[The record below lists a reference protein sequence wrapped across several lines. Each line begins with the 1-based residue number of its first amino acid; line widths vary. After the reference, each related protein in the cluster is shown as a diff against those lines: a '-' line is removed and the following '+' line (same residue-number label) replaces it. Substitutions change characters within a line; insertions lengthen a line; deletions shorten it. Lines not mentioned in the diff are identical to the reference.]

1 MSESQLPLVVVKI
14 GGSLF
19 DHPALGPGLRR
30 WIAEQPP
37 ARYLFVP
44 GGGALADV
52 IRNYHRVHGVDE
64 ETCHL
69 LAIETMAI
77 NGRVIESLVPGAETV
92 DVVRFCMEDKSRPN
106 ALTHDWRVTSDS
118 IAARVAEVEK
128 ASRLILLK
136 STDVPEGTDWPE
148 AARRGFV
155 DAMLP
160 EIVQR
165 SETVVNWVN
174 FRALLDAFC
183 Q

>member
-1 MSESQLPLVVVKI
+1 MTQSHLPLVVVKI

-19 DHPALGPGLRR
+19 DHRALGPGLRR
-30 WIAEQPP
+30 WLAEQPP
-37 ARYLFVP
+37 ARYLFIP

-64 ETCHL
+64 ETCHW

-77 NGRVIESLVPGAETV
+77 NARVIEALAPGAETV
-92 DVVRFCMEDKSRPN
+92 DALQFCREDESRPN
-106 ALTHDWRVTSDS
+106 ALPHDWRVTSDS
-118 IAARVAEVEK
+118 IAARVAEVGK

-136 STDVPEGTDWPE
+136 STDLPEKAGWNE
-148 AARRGFV
+148 AARCRLV
-155 DAMLP
+155 DAMFP

-165 SETVVNWVN
+165 SEIVVNWVN
-174 FRALLDAFC
+174 FRALLNAIC

>member
-19 DHPALGPGLRR
+19 DHPALGSGLRR

-118 IAARVAEVEK
+118 IAARVAEVIG
-128 ASRLILLK
+128 ATRLILLK
-136 STDVPEGTDWPE
+136 SADLPANADWNE
-148 AARRGFV
+148 AARLGLV
-155 DAMLP
+155 DSMFP
-160 EIVQR
+160 QIVQR
-165 SETVVNWVN
+165 SGLVVSWVY
-174 FRALLDAFC
+174 FRASLDAYC
-183 Q
+183 